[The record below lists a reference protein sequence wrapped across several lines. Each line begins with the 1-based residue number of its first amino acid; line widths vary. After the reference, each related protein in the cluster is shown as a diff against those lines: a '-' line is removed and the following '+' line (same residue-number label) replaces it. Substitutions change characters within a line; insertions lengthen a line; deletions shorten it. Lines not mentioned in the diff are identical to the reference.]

1 MSHETLPPAGPNSG
15 LPVGAS
21 APLPDQVLTTS
32 EAAHLMRVSAR
43 TLERLAETGEAPPRI
58 QLSGRRIGY
67 WRSDLMTWLKARTS
81 PAKRAA

>member
-1 MSHETLPPAGPNSG
+1 MTPDTNTLA
-15 LPVGAS
+15 AS
-21 APLPDQVLTTS
+21 AAAPLDVVLTQP
-32 EAAHLMRVSAR
+32 EAAQMLRLSTR
-43 TLERLAETGEAPPRI
+43 SLERLVETGEAPPRI